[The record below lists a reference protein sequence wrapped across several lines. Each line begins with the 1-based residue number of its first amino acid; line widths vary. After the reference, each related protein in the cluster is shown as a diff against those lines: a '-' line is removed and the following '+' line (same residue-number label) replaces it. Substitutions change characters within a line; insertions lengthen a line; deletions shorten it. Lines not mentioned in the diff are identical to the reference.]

1 MGSEEFNYSRMV
13 EDALRGVV
21 RAALEQAEA
30 SGLPGN
36 HHFYISFRTGA
47 PGVEVPAYLR
57 SRYPDEMTIV
67 LQHQYWGLEVDD
79 VGFYVTLSFNR
90 VQERMRIPYA
100 AVASFADPSVQFGLQ
115 FRDEATSNAAAGK
128 DGDIPALAPH
138 TTLPSAPKSV
148 TGPDKAASPADAEAG
163 GQAED
168 DRKSGEVVTLDAFR
182 KK

>member
-1 MGSEEFNYSRMV
+1 MGSEAFNYSRMV

-21 RAALEQAEA
+21 RAALEQAETE
-30 SGLPGN
+30 GLPGN
-36 HHFYISFRTGA
+36 HHFYISFRTNA

-115 FRDEATSNAAAGK
+115 FRGETADTAAGK
-128 DGDIPALAPH
+128 DGDNIPALAPH
-138 TTLPSAPKSV
+138 TALPAAPKSV
-148 TGPDKAASPADAEAG
+148 TGSDLAAGAADTETG
-163 GQAED
+163 ERAED
-168 DRKSGEVVTLDAFR
+168 NRKSGEVVTLDAFR